1 MYVVP
6 PAQPVRDDFEVQF
19 ALSGEDGLMQFRV
32 HEIKERRVFV
42 VQRGQARSDFVFLA
56 NTHPA
61 LQQEAIS
68 KLAEGIEDR
77 AAWDALQ
84 AMGCHEGKGYFI
96 SKPLERTALIAWIRA
111 YTL

>member
-1 MYVVP
+1 MSLSDVVP
-6 PAQPVRDDFEVQF
+6 INPFRLHQPFAPAGDQP
-19 ALSGEDGLMQFRV
+19 
-32 HEIKERRVFV
+32 
-42 VQRGQARSDFVFLA
+42 
-56 NTHPA
+56 
-61 LQQEAIS
+61 EAIS